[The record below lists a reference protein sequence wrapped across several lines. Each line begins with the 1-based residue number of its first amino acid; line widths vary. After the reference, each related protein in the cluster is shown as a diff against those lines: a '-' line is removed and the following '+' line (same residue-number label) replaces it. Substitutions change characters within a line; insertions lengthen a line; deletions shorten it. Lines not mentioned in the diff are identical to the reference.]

1 MTRKIIN
8 FVDMLKAV
16 DQFFTEHP
24 ELLVDNPA
32 LQASIVS
39 LKAFIAD
46 FDKLDKAQ
54 AEKSTTAFALKAET
68 RTSLTANIQK
78 VYAGIK
84 AHATATN
91 DTALKMEVDITD
103 TELKRMRDHVL
114 LQEGRSGYELAK
126 PLITELKMWK
136 ITKDD
141 VEALNTNSATF
152 EAKDPAI
159 KNIKSRTTQA
169 TEDMKNKQ
177 TEVSTFLKDTLDV
190 FIAPFKFSD
199 ATLFGQYQKARSVIN
214 TAGAHSKPKDNG
226 NMSGKV

>member
-1 MTRKIIN
+1 MNRKIIN

-24 ELLVDNPA
+24 ELLTNNPA
-32 LQASIVS
+32 LQASVS
-39 LKAFIAD
+39 RVKVFITD
-46 FDKLDKAQ
+46 FDNLDKAQ
-54 AEKSTTAFALKAET
+54 SEKSSTAFALKAET

-78 VYAGIK
+78 VYAGIR

-91 DTALKMEVDITD
+91 DTVLKLEVDITD

-126 PLITELKMWK
+126 PLINDLKMWK
-136 ITKDD
+136 ITEDD

-159 KNIKSRTTQA
+159 KNIKSRTAQA

-177 TEVSTFLKDTLDV
+177 AEVSTFLKDTLDV

-226 NMSGKV
+226 GMNGKV

>member
-1 MTRKIIN
+1 
-8 FVDMLKAV
+8 
-16 DQFFTEHP
+16 
-24 ELLVDNPA
+24 
-32 LQASIVS
+32 
-39 LKAFIAD
+39 
-46 FDKLDKAQ
+46 
-54 AEKSTTAFALKAET
+54 
-68 RTSLTANIQK
+68 
-78 VYAGIK
+78 
-84 AHATATN
+84 
-91 DTALKMEVDITD
+91 
-103 TELKRMRDHVL
+103 
-114 LQEGRSGYELAK
+114 
-126 PLITELKMWK
+126 MWK

-214 TAGAHSKPKDNG
+214 MAGAHNKPKDNG
-226 NMSGKV
+226 GMNGKV

>member
-24 ELLVDNPA
+24 ELLTNNPA
-32 LQASIVS
+32 LQSSITR
-39 LKAFIAD
+39 LKAFITD
-46 FDKLDKAQ
+46 FDNLDKAQ

-68 RTSLTANIQK
+68 RNSLIATIQK
-78 VYAGIK
+78 VYAGVK

-126 PLITELKMWK
+126 PLINDLKMWK
-136 ITKDD
+136 ITEDD
-141 VEALNTNSATF
+141 VETLNTNSATF

-159 KNIKSRTTQA
+159 KNIKSRTAQA

-177 TEVSTFLKDTLDV
+177 TEVSTFLKETLDV

-199 ATLFGQYQKARSVIN
+199 ATLFGQYQNARTIIN
-214 TAGAHSKPKDNG
+214 TAGAHKKGTTPDASVAVK
-226 NMSGKV
+226 

>member
-16 DQFFTEHP
+16 DQFFTEQP

-126 PLITELKMWK
+126 PLINELKMWK
-136 ITKDD
+136 ITEDD

-159 KNIKSRTTQA
+159 KNIKSRTAQA

-177 TEVSTFLKDTLDV
+177 AEVSTFLKDTLDV

-199 ATLFGQYQKARSVIN
+199 ASLFGQYQKSRTVIN
-214 TAGAHSKPKDNG
+214 TAGAHSKVRTPDGVKG
-226 NMSGKV
+226 V